1 MRTQKKKW
9 KQGWGEGG
17 EMDCKR
23 TDEEEEMERD
33 FTKGGG
39 QGNEKA
45 SKKGSVIRWQATC
58 ITV

>member
-23 TDEEEEMERD
+23 TDEEEEMGRD
-33 FTKGGG
+33 I
-39 QGNEKA
+39 
-45 SKKGSVIRWQATC
+45 SS
-58 ITV
+58 